1 MTDEIPDTYTTL
13 DQALRRLEESEA
25 PFYDGVRLVKQAAG
39 DLRQLLAS
47 RVQYM
52 NAKRALKVMAAQPC
66 ETDWRTYADPSRPW
80 TCEDAV
86 AAMPQAAKRCWP
98 CYARHV
104 INGGTP

>member
-1 MTDEIPDTYTTL
+1 MTDEIPESCPAL

-39 DLRQLLAS
+39 ELRQLLAG

-66 ETDWRTYADPSRPW
+66 ESGDAQPIYTDCESAIAADYMD
-80 TCEDAV
+80 EAG
-86 AAMPQAAKRCWP
+86 RCWP

-104 INGGTP
+104 LNGGTP